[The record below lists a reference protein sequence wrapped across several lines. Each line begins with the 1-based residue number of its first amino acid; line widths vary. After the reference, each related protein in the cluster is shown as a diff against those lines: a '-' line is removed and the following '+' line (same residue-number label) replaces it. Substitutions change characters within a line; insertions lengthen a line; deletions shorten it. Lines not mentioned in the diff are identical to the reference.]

1 MFRELR
7 WLKSVRVEVSEEL
20 RGWRWDSPPVAPP
33 PLGVRVSVSEVGGG
47 VCETRR
53 DVYLRRVGG
62 VEGRPSRA
70 VKYGAYIHEVFRL
83 SLKRLRRL
91 VEDGVASGWELL
103 QAFDAE
109 GVAKDAAAAAEFE
122 PDVRGVKLARWL
134 AVQVAARVDEVR
146 SRSHVDG
153 DSLAARAVPLWTE
166 YVVDGRPLGLTYV
179 RSDALAYD
187 VVVEVKVG
195 PAA

>member
-1 MFRELR
+1 M
-7 WLKSVRVEVSEEL
+7 
-20 RGWRWDSPPVAPP
+20 
-33 PLGVRVSVSEVGGG
+33 
-47 VCETRR
+47 
-53 DVYLRRVGG
+53 
-62 VEGRPSRA
+62 
-70 VKYGAYIHEVFRL
+70 
-83 SLKRLRRL
+83 
-91 VEDGVASGWELL
+91 